1 MENKHTHILMIGCDG
16 LRGGGGAGGGGV
28 WDQNQPCLLITM
40 RNIWPLRVV
49 SVKGI
54 RKNIPPPMLSL
65 TAPCRENSKGIR
77 IILQKKY
84 QNLSCRKDMILLST
98 DHTDDRVWWVKR
110 WRGGGGFETK
120 TNHYFKYLLITMRNI
135 WPLRVVSVKGI
146 RKNIPPPML
155 SLTAPCRENSK
166 GINMFKWWENAM
178 SHT

>member
-1 MENKHTHILMIGCDG
+1 MVV
-16 LRGGGGAGGGGV
+16 RGGGV

-110 WRGGGGFETK
+110 GGGGFETK

-146 RKNIPPPML
+146 RKNIPPL
-155 SLTAPCRENSK
+155 HVILDCTLQRK
-166 GINMFKWWENAM
+166 FQGYKYV
-178 SHT
+178 